1 MMDATAI
8 LARFLDEPRVA
19 RVRNVLD
26 IYGRAAGGLLANGL
40 AFATLFAVIPTM
52 LLVLGL
58 AGTVAGD
65 PAVRE
70 TLGDALIAAFP
81 PLEDLI
87 EASLDAIAEGAV
99 AASVLGVIGLVWTV
113 SQLYGALDVA
123 FARIFSDTPERDIV
137 RRTARGFLVVALLGA
152 VIIGL
157 VVAAT
162 VATAVEAATPGDV
175 PFASGLAAFASSPPV
190 LIVVSIGAVLVVYR
204 TLPPNAPAWRSTLA
218 PAVVVGGA
226 ILILTQIFTF
236 LVPRL
241 VGVAA
246 LAGSL
251 ASAFIALAWLSFSFQ
266 ALLYGAAWVRVREEG
281 RIAAGSAALGSP
293 AAPAEPGGGRQ

>member
-1 MMDATAI
+1 MDATAI

-19 RVRNVLD
+19 RVRAVLD
-26 IYGRAAGGLLANGL
+26 IYGRAAGGLLASGL
-40 AFATLFAVIPTM
+40 AFSALFAAIPTM

-58 AGTVAGD
+58 AGWIAGD

-70 TLGDALIAAFP
+70 TVGDALVAAFP

-87 EASLDAIAEGAV
+87 ESSLEALTQGAV
-99 AASVLGVIGLVWTV
+99 AASVIGVIGMVWTV

-137 RRTARGFLVVALLGA
+137 RRTARGFAVVGILAAAILGF
-152 VIIGL
+152 VIVTTFASAIDAATSVEVPFL
-157 VVAAT
+157 SAVAA
-162 VATAVEAATPGDV
+162 
-175 PFASGLAAFASSPPV
+175 LASSVPV
-190 LIVVSIGAVLVVYR
+190 LALVSVGATLVVYR
-204 TLPPNAPAWRSTLA
+204 TLPPKAPSWRAALL
-218 PAVVVGGA
+218 PAVIVGLA
-226 ILILTQIFTF
+226 IVILTQVFTF

-266 ALLYGAAWVRVREEG
+266 ALLYGAAWVRVRAEG
-281 RIAAGSAALGSP
+281 AGAGGSAPLGGTAP
-293 AAPAEPGGGRQ
+293 PAEPGGGGQ